1 MGKKDDLEKLA
12 FLNFNMVENKYSP
25 DYLTSSLVRDPV
37 NEVLFFT
44 PPDTNFN
51 KNEYY
56 FIITEVY
63 GNLNDINTADISVY
77 FNIENESII
86 AGLYDYITHNKI
98 SRKIL
103 FTKNSSLFETPYILD
118 VQSKCYKNLVKLL
131 TKNS

>member
-1 MGKKDDLEKLA
+1 MGKNDDLEKIA
-12 FLNFNMVENKYSP
+12 FLNLNMVENKYSP